1 MSKITAIDLSANMA
15 RIITAESNKDSIV
28 FIDSKNIALEDY
40 ELEVENPDDFKH
52 FSQVETSVAQL
63 SSTPVIYREINL
75 PFNDPK
81 KIDKTAPLQLQD
93 QIPIELDE
101 FVVDS
106 IVLDKQEDG
115 TFSILTSATSS
126 EVIEKSLKL
135 TQDMGLDPMYIT
147 SKASSATALKQ
158 LFSLI
163 GTFALLEISNSNIS
177 IAIYEKDKLRFL
189 KDIPN
194 AYSED
199 LISQSCLEEIVCS
212 IERYSIAK
220 IYALGNK
227 EVIETLNQVIRID
240 EINLS
245 RFVVNKTNQ
254 DLQPEEMSWAIGLIE
269 SEKNKKIFNYRV
281 GKFSGKHLLNNI
293 LAALKEE
300 LVYII
305 GAILILFL
313 WLAMSYYKSSSGL
326 SKIDNTIYRI
336 SKEAA
341 PDLNITKRNELS
353 TLESSVIE
361 LEDQLLSMGSL
372 STLSPLEV
380 LLEITKSVDKNI
392 DINIDSLTI
401 AESKVSF
408 RGSVADTPSVGRL
421 NSALEK
427 NTDIFCKVKV
437 DPGGRTLGKSRVR
450 FSAEID
456 LCK

>member
-15 RIITAESNKDSIV
+15 RIITAECNKDSIV
-28 FIDSKNIALEDY
+28 FIDSQNIDLEDY
-40 ELEVENPDDFKH
+40 ELEIENPDHFKN
-52 FSQVETSVAQL
+52 FSDVETSVAQL

-81 KIDKTAPLQLQD
+81 KIDKTAPIQLQD
-93 QIPIELDE
+93 QIPVELDE

-106 IVLDKQEDG
+106 IVLDKEEDG
-115 TFSILTSATSS
+115 TFNILTSATSS

-135 TQDMGLDPMYIT
+135 TQEIGLDPMYIT
-147 SKASSATALKQ
+147 TKASSASALKQ
-158 LFSLI
+158 LLSLI
-163 GTFALLEISNSNIS
+163 GSFALLEISNSNIS
-177 IAIYEKDKLRFL
+177 IAIYEKDKLKFL
-189 KDIPN
+189 KDIPH

-199 LISQSCLEEIVCS
+199 GVSQSCLEEIVCS
-212 IERYSIAK
+212 IEKFGVAK
-220 IYALGNK
+220 IHALGNS
-227 EVIETLNQVIRID
+227 EVIETLSQVIDID

-245 RFVVNKTNQ
+245 KFVINKTNQ
-254 DLQPEEMSWAIGLIE
+254 DLQAEDMSWAIGLIE
-269 SEKNKKIFNYRV
+269 SEKNRKVFDFRV

-313 WLAMSYYKSSSGL
+313 WLAMSYYRSSSGL
-326 SKIDNTIYRI
+326 SKIDDTIYKI

-341 PDLNITKRNELS
+341 PDLNITRRNELS
-353 TLESSVIE
+353 TLENSVIE

-380 LLEITKSVDKNI
+380 LLEISKSVDKNI

-427 NTDIFCKVKV
+427 NRNIFCNIKV

-450 FSAEID
+450 FSAEIN